1 MNKKQELKREIRLFL
16 QRIGLYKK
24 YTVWPQVT
32 KSRKK
37 YFLKNV
43 KIKSSEDTLN
53 DIMSTVNNKL
63 KGAYFR
69 FGDEDIYLMLGLD
82 GPMHKSSKKM
92 SLEMKEA
99 MKCNVGVNHF
109 ALPVN
114 SNLFGFEEGMKED
127 MHLVYDKDAIKY
139 LGATYKYINLKN
151 IYTPVALHYIATF
164 NKLFCVDFLKFLKST
179 NPIFVGNQNTK
190 SLLIK
195 KLFGGVHIKCPSVNS
210 YTEIDRIEI
219 ELEKAIKERG
229 DFFQVVVVA
238 MGCPGRI
245 LQKRILKKGYN
256 VYLFDFGSLL
266 DAFNG
271 ENTRLWIEI
280 AGLNYLESILK
291 QLDN

>member
-1 MNKKQELKREIRLFL
+1 MNKKQKIKKEVRLFL

-24 YTVWPQVT
+24 YTQWPQIT
-32 KSRKK
+32 NSRKK

-43 KIKSSEDTLN
+43 KIKSSFDTIN
-53 DIMSTVNNKL
+53 DIKTAINNRS

-69 FGDEDIYLMLGLD
+69 FGDEDIYLLLGID

-92 SLEMKEA
+92 SQEMKEA

-109 ALPVN
+109 ALPIN
-114 SNLFGFEEGMKED
+114 SKLFGFEEGMVED
-127 MHLVYDKDAIKY
+127 MHLVSDDHAVKY
-139 LGATYKYINLKN
+139 LGATYKYIDVKN
-151 IYTPVALHYIATF
+151 IYTPVALHYLATF
-164 NKLFCVDFLKFLKST
+164 NKIFCIEFLNFLKST

-190 SLLIK
+190 ASVVK
-195 KLFGGVHIKCPSVNS
+195 KIFGDVHIKCPSINS
-210 YTEIDRIEI
+210 YTEIDRTEI
-219 ELEKAIKERG
+219 ELEQAIKARG
-229 DFFQVVVVA
+229 NSFQVVVVA

-271 ENTRLWIEI
+271 ENTRHWIGL
-280 AGLNYLESILK
+280 AGFQDLKNMLEGIDL
-291 QLDN
+291 